1 MNIDTS
7 LLLKN
12 MDENPSTGP
21 ILLLT
26 QLSRLVSRRSTPE
39 LLGQTLKE
47 LAALSFMR
55 DFDEYTQQALT
66 DGLCIDA
73 NYCVLL
79 LNDLEAADYVERRR
93 DPLDRRR
100 HIVTMTEECR
110 RALHRAE
117 AAQQTLEDEILVGLN
132 AQERSELAHLLRK
145 ALDGHSAN
153 LQANEVAASS
163 ESVGS

>member
-7 LLLKN
+7 LPLEN
-12 MDENPSTGP
+12 MDENSSTGP

-47 LAALSFMR
+47 LAALSFLR
-55 DFDEYTQQALT
+55 DFDESTQQALT

-79 LNDLEAADYVERRR
+79 LNDLESADYVERRR
-93 DPLDRRR
+93 DPTDRRR
-100 HIVTMTEECR
+100 HIVTMTDEGR
-110 RALHRAE
+110 QALHRAE
-117 AAQQTLEDEILVGLN
+117 AAQQTLEDEILVALDP
-132 AQERSELAHLLRK
+132 QERATLAHLLRK
-145 ALDGHSAN
+145 AIDGQGAN
-153 LQANEVAASS
+153 AAAH
-163 ESVGS
+163 ESVAN

>member
-26 QLSRLVSRRSTPE
+26 QLSRLVSRQSTPE

-47 LAALSFMR
+47 LAALSFLR
-55 DFDEYTQQALT
+55 DFDETTQQALT
-66 DGLCIDA
+66 DGLCIDT
-73 NYCVLL
+73 NYTVLL
-79 LNDLEAADYVERRR
+79 LNDLESADYIERRR
-93 DPLDRRR
+93 DPTDRRR
-100 HIVTMTEECR
+100 HIVTMTEEGR

-132 AQERSELAHLLRK
+132 AEERAKLAHLLRK
-145 ALDGHSAN
+145 ALDGHNARLQAQKASAN
-153 LQANEVAASS
+153 
-163 ESVGS
+163 

>member
-7 LLLKN
+7 LLLKS

-26 QLSRLVSRRSTPE
+26 QLSRLVSRQSTPE

-47 LAALSFMR
+47 LAALSFLR
-55 DFDEYTQQALT
+55 DFDETTQQALT
-66 DGLCIDA
+66 DGLCIDT
-73 NYCVLL
+73 NYTVLL
-79 LNDLEAADYVERRR
+79 LNDLEAADYIERRR
-93 DPLDRRR
+93 DPTDRRR
-100 HIVTMTEECR
+100 HIVTMTEEGR

-132 AQERSELAHLLRK
+132 AEERAKLAHLLRK
-145 ALDGHSAN
+145 ALDGHNARLQAQKASAN
-153 LQANEVAASS
+153 
-163 ESVGS
+163 